1 MSFGIATCLCR
12 LRRGQHH
19 QPVTKAGLKCTDG
32 RTIMPEA
39 FKHMDGVTVP
49 LVWQHGHKDPKNVLG
64 HAILESRDDGVYG
77 YGYFNGTEQGKN
89 AKALVEHEDIK
100 ALSIYANKLVE
111 RSKQVFHGMIREVS
125 LALAGANP
133 GAFIDNI
140 TIAHSDGDYE
150 TLEDEAIIHTGLP
163 LEHEEGPGQATK
175 DVVEHAT
182 VQEVYDSLSQE
193 QKDLLNYMVGTAL
206 EEASAKH
213 SEESEE
219 SSDDNNT
226 GNSADNTEGDL
237 DHQEGSTEMT
247 RNVFEQNGGG
257 QSGESEGTTLTHA
270 DMQSI
275 IQDAIKGGS
284 LKEAVDSYAL
294 AHGIEDIDVLFPEAR
309 SLTSTPEWN
318 KRRTEW
324 VAGVLGNTRKS
335 PFSRVKSIIADITM
349 ESARALGYIKGTLK

>member
-150 TLEDEAIIHTGLP
+150 TLEED
-163 LEHEEGPGQATK
+163 
-175 DVVEHAT
+175 
-182 VQEVYDSLSQE
+182 
-193 QKDLLNYMVGTAL
+193 
-206 EEASAKH
+206 SAKH